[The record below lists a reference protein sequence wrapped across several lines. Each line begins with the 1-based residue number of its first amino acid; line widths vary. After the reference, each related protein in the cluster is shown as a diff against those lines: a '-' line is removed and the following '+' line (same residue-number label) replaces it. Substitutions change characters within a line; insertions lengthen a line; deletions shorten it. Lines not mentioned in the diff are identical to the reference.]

1 MVKLRRVY
9 KESLVESKKKEVVNE
24 IDSQKIPFTNWKDP
38 AMQAIIC
45 AEFDGMQVDQDK
57 TTEDT
62 LIFTYEDY
70 PCSLKFKGYML
81 SLDMDTSD
89 NVPPAHF
96 PVEDK
101 PNLSVQSLIQT
112 IKTVFKKRTAG
123 TTLGIKESFESNKNL
138 FPEEATKEITENTD
152 TTDTKEVVE
161 ESADSF
167 WNSLPEYTGAD
178 TNWKKV
184 DLYIPI
190 SWFSD
195 IGSELSSAR
204 AHIVGV
210 AVHKMKNGSERLVCV
225 DDSDHVNTVAWDCE
239 NFFLSKLE
247 SQNFENYD
255 MDESHPVEE
264 EHEATEESNESDNKE
279 KVEENI
285 DASIP
290 TDIDDPIPQD
300 DIEEVEEVVVDERTP
315 EEIKAMHDIAMEYF
329 LEDLANSVMISM
341 DHNDDIVPPCDE
353 EDNCGELISVYLSP
367 SYAMNKLSDIIV
379 PVYVRYN
386 DDLKDY
392 MLSLPAIETVPEPL
406 GVFNNADYPEDAAK
420 VYDTAVQN
428 YLLNDVGYSD
438 VMPLNTEN
446 VSEVKARVVDFING
460 LAEDYQN
467 KKSNL
472 NSDMQLLGESLLK
485 ESRYYIVPDTTDLS
499 SDEPVN
505 KLNHIGYT
513 DLDIAK
519 SDMAELMSTSKY
531 PYGLK
536 ILDTNFSSDKE
547 DWELL

>member
-9 KESLVESKKKEVVNE
+9 KESLTESKKKEVVNE

-138 FPEEATKEITENTD
+138 FPEEATKE
-152 TTDTKEVVE
+152 VVE
-161 ESADSF
+161 ESADTL
-167 WNSLPEYTGAD
+167 WDSLPEYTGAD
-178 TNWKKV
+178 TKWKKV

-247 SQNFENYD
+247 SHNFENYD
-255 MDESHPVEE
+255 MDESHPVE
-264 EHEATEESNESDNKE
+264 EESNESDNKE

-285 DASIP
+285 DAGIP
-290 TDIDDPIPQD
+290 TDIDDPMPQD
-300 DIEEVEEVVVDERTP
+300 NIEEVEEVVVDERTP

-341 DHNDDIVPPCDE
+341 DHNEDIVPPCDDK
-353 EDNCGELISVYLSP
+353 EDCGELVSVYLSP
-367 SYAMNKLSDIIV
+367 SYAMSKLSDIIV
-379 PVYVRYN
+379 PIYVRYN
-386 DDLKDY
+386 DDMKDY
-392 MLSLPAIETVPEPL
+392 MLSIPAIETVPEPL

-420 VYDTAVQN
+420 VYDTAVQD

-472 NSDMQLLGESLLK
+472 NSEMQILGESLLK

-499 SDEPVN
+499 SDKPVN

-513 DLDIAK
+513 DLDIAR
-519 SDMAELMSTSKY
+519 SDMAELMASSKY

-547 DWELL
+547 DWEIL